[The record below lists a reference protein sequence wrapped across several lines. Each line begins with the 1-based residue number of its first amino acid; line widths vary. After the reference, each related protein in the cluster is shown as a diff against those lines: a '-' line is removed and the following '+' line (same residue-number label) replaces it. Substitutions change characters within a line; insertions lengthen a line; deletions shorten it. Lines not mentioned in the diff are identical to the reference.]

1 MISILANLFGYI
13 LNFLYNILQNYGMAI
28 ILFSILIKL
37 LMMPLSIKQQKSMEK
52 SAELQGKLKKI
63 NDKYK
68 GNQEKIN
75 METMQLYKNENVSP
89 FSGCLSSIAQIL
101 ILFAVFYL
109 VRSPLTYMK
118 KIDPTTIQN
127 YTNEIMVNDEKTKK
141 TGYPE
146 IAIIKELGSSH
157 DDVNINMNFLGLD
170 LSSVPTANYKDYKV
184 YIIPLLYVLSSI
196 VSMKITTNMQKKL
209 KDKNSDSKDL
219 IVINKDKNIEEDP
232 MEQMNKS
239 MSLMGPLMA
248 VSISLIAPLGL
259 ALYWLINNLLMI
271 VERLILDKFF
281 NKK

>member
-109 VRSPLTYMK
+109 VMK
-118 KIDPTTIQN
+118 
-127 YTNEIMVNDEKTKK
+127 
-141 TGYPE
+141 
-146 IAIIKELGSSH
+146 
-157 DDVNINMNFLGLD
+157 
-170 LSSVPTANYKDYKV
+170 
-184 YIIPLLYVLSSI
+184 
-196 VSMKITTNMQKKL
+196 
-209 KDKNSDSKDL
+209 
-219 IVINKDKNIEEDP
+219 
-232 MEQMNKS
+232 
-239 MSLMGPLMA
+239 
-248 VSISLIAPLGL
+248 
-259 ALYWLINNLLMI
+259 
-271 VERLILDKFF
+271 
-281 NKK
+281 